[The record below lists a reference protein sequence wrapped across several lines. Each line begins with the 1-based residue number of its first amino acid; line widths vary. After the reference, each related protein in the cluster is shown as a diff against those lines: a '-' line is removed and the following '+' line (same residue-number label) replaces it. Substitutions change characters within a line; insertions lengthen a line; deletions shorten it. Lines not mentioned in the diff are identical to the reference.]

1 MEPFCS
7 NCSLPLAKGA
17 GFLYVTSSTA
27 NRSHRMELCDRRAI
41 SRIKYSENWHLGYY
55 FYISHIWYIA
65 YNVGIP
71 TLLVSVFSKTIVT
84 FSGLFVLPFHCYVNF
99 LYLKESDVFWRTI
112 TIRTMKT
119 CNILCRHV
127 DSFFV
132 QVCHFKLIIF
142 WEQEPQARRITS
154 SACTY

>member
-41 SRIKYSENWHLGYY
+41 SRIKYLENWHLGYY
-55 FYISHIWYIA
+55 CYISHIWYIA

-99 LYLKESDVFWRTI
+99 LCLKESDVFWRTI

-127 DSFFV
+127 DSLFV

-142 WEQEPQARRITS
+142 WDQEPQARRITS